1 MGTAYA
7 LIRLA
12 KAKRRSVRADTPWPP
27 ISVLKPLKGLEP
39 GLEANLR
46 SSFEQDYPEFELI
59 FCVADSDDPVLPL
72 IGSLLDQYPQV
83 QARLHVGA
91 PTSEVNPKIC
101 NLLPGYALARHELI
115 LISDSNVRVGPT
127 HLFDVAEKMDDGVG
141 VVTAV
146 VIGTEP
152 EGIGAN
158 LEAVFLNTFH
168 ARWMQIL
175 YGLGH
180 PCVVGKTMLFRRS
193 AMERF
198 GGLRCLGPF
207 LAEDYMAGQI
217 MRRLGLRTELVA
229 TPVPQPIGN
238 SSFERFWMRH
248 VRWGRLRRAQLPPSY
263 YAEPFQS
270 LVGSS
275 LVCALAMGISG
286 WPVLPFLAVH
296 FALWASADFLL
307 MFALGARPGPKVV
320 LVWLLREI
328 LALPHWLHVGMGDTI
343 DWRGRSMRLCPGGL
357 IEAT

>member
-7 LIRLA
+7 LFRLA
-12 KAKRRSVRADTPWPP
+12 RQRHALRAVAHWSP

-39 GLEANLR
+39 GLETNLQ
-46 SSFEQDYPEFELI
+46 SFFQQDYPDFELI
-59 FCVADSDDPVLPL
+59 FCVADFDDPALAVV
-72 IGSLLDQYPQV
+72 SRLLDRYPNV
-83 QARLHVGA
+83 NARLHVGA
-91 PTSEVNPKIC
+91 PNTEVNPKIC
-101 NLLPGYALARHELI
+101 NLLPGYALARHEWI

-127 HLFDVAEKMDDGVG
+127 HLKDVAEKMADDVG

-146 VIGTEP
+146 ILGTDP
-152 EGIGAN
+152 RGIGAH

-180 PCVVGKTMLFRRS
+180 PCVVGKTMFFRRS
-193 AMERF
+193 AMDRF
-198 GGLRCLGPF
+198 GGLKCLGPF

-229 TPVPQPIGN
+229 SPVPQPIGN

-248 VRWGRLRRAQLPPSY
+248 VRWGRLRRAQLPPSF

-270 LVGSS
+270 SVGSGA
-275 LVCALAMGISG
+275 CGAIAMAILG
-286 WPVLPFLAVH
+286 WPVLPFLAAH
-296 FALWASADFLL
+296 FLLWALADFLL
-307 MFALGARPGPKVV
+307 MVSLGARPTPVTF
-320 LVWLLREI
+320 LIWLLREA
-328 LALPHWLHVGMGDTI
+328 LALPHWVHVGRGRTI

-357 IEAT
+357 IEAV

>member
-7 LIRLA
+7 LRRLA
-12 KAKRRSVRADTPWPP
+12 KQRLSLRAVAQWAP
-27 ISVLKPLKGLEP
+27 ITVLKPLKGLEP

-46 SSFEQDYPEFELI
+46 SFFSQNYPEFELI
-59 FCVADSDDPVLPL
+59 FCVADADDPCLPL
-72 IGSLLDQYPQV
+72 VARLLDEHPRV
-83 QARLHVGA
+83 RARLHVGSSE
-91 PTSEVNPKIC
+91 TEVNPKIC

-127 HLFDVAEKMDDGVG
+127 HLREVVEKMGEDVG

-146 VIGTEP
+146 IVGTEAV
-152 EGIGAN
+152 GIGAR

-175 YGLGH
+175 YALGH

-193 AMERF
+193 AMDRF
-198 GGLRCLGPF
+198 GGLKCLGPF

-229 TPVPQPIGN
+229 SPVPQPIGD
-238 SSFERFWMRH
+238 STFERFWMRH

-270 LVGSS
+270 LLGSGI
-275 LVCALAMGISG
+275 CGAIAMAILGV
-286 WPVLPFLAVH
+286 PLLPFVAMHIL
-296 FALWASADFLL
+296 LWGLADFLL
-307 MFALGARPGPKVV
+307 MNALGSPPRLATPA
-320 LVWLLREI
+320 VWLLREA
-328 LALPHWLHVGMGDTI
+328 LALPHWIHVGLGKTI

-357 IEAT
+357 IEAV